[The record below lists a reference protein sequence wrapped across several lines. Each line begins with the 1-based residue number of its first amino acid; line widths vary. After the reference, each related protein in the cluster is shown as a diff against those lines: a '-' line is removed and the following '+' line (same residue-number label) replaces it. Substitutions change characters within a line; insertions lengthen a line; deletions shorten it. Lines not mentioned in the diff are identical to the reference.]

1 MYLYYLPFITSQ
13 VKVRNK
19 KWVHSFLKNNKMVD
33 DWETDRERERGY
45 MSHTQKKKGKD
56 KTKGKG
62 KGKKRGRDA
71 RVSFWQIVC

>member
-1 MYLYYLPFITSQ
+1 MGAFF
-13 VKVRNK
+13 
-19 KWVHSFLKNNKMVD
+19 FLKKIK
-33 DWETDRERERGY
+33 WWTIGRPIERERERI
-45 MSHTQKKKGKD
+45 HEPHAKKKIKKGKD